1 MVTAM
6 LDLIELWKHLLILIL
21 FAFCKKYSTCTY
33 DEKFAFSDDH
43 NLGSEIIIYFSMTM

>member
-21 FAFCKKYSTCTY
+21 FAFCKKYSMCTY
-33 DEKFAFSDDH
+33 DEKSAFSDDY
-43 NLGSEIIIYFSMTM
+43 NLGSMMIIYFCVTM